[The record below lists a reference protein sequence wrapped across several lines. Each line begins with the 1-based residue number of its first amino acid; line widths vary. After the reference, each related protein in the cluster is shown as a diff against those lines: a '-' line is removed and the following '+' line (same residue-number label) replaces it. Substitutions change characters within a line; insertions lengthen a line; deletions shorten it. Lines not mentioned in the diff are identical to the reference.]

1 MNSYYFGISGS
12 WAVLIIISL
21 ALIAFSIWSYRKTV
35 PEITP
40 RRKTLL
46 TVMRALALVLLL
58 FALFEPVY
66 TAIRGSMKE
75 PVVVALLDNSL
86 SMSLD
91 DAGGDRKSGYKKS
104 MEESA
109 LEQLGDDLIV
119 RKFSNTVQE
128 SESFDF
134 ESLELDG
141 SNTDLS
147 NALGNINRSMSDENL
162 RSIVIFTDGAFN
174 SGDNPIYTAERL
186 GKPVFVVGI
195 GDSTYPKDVAI
206 VNIITNDAVYINDK
220 VPVNIRFDANGFE
233 GKSVKVQFFEENIG
247 IGETTIELTLNRT
260 EYSVDFTYEPKTEG
274 NKKLSIKLENLEGE
288 ITHKNNQIAKFV
300 KVLKNKRIIS
310 FFSGSAVADISFIK
324 NAIKNQEGIEIREF
338 IQSLGTSFYNEPTQ
352 KDLNETEV
360 FIFVNFPTANTS
372 DATVQNLVNHISK
385 GKSILFI
392 AGRETDYNKL
402 KKFEEFLPF
411 NVASTRAKEFMVN
424 VDLNP
429 RALSNPLI
437 RINGT
442 DEDLNQWNNLPPIYK
457 TETFVRIKSE
467 SELVASMKVNN
478 VPIAEPLIMT
488 REFQQTKSIAVMG
501 YGLFRWKLAGHA
513 VEVSRGRNE
522 ATDIFT
528 LFFENSIRWLSL
540 KDKAKQ
546 LIIKPSKQLYNVGE
560 RIEFVAQVYDA
571 SYQTVDNAIV
581 ELQIESLDE
590 TRTIIMSPINNGR
603 YFGAMESLPAGDH
616 VFKGTAKLGQN
627 QLGKDD
633 GRFTVGET
641 PAEYLNLRMNT
652 SLLRNLA
659 YISGGEFFT
668 PENANEL
675 LDAIQNHKNFKAR
688 PVTERSEFALWS
700 QPWLLIIAILLFSIE
715 WFVRKRSGML

>member
-40 RRKTLL
+40 ARKTLL
-46 TVMRALALVLLL
+46 MVMRSVALVLLL

-75 PVVVALLDNSL
+75 PVVVAMLDNSL

-91 DAGGDRKSGYKKS
+91 DAGGDRKPGYKKS
-104 MEESA
+104 MEDSQ
-109 LEQLGDDLIV
+109 LEQLKDDLIV
-119 RKFSNTVQE
+119 RKFSSSVQE
-128 SESFDF
+128 SEGFDF
-134 ESLELDG
+134 DALELDG

-147 NALGNINRSMSDENL
+147 NALGNVNRSMTDENL

-186 GKPVFVVGI
+186 GKPIFIVGI

-220 VPVNIRFDANGFE
+220 VPVNLRFDANGFE
-233 GKSVKVQFFEENIG
+233 GKSVKVQLFEENIS
-247 IGETTIELTLNRT
+247 IGETSVELTPNRT

-274 NKKLSIKLENLEGE
+274 NKKLSIKVENLAGE
-288 ITHKNNQIAKFV
+288 ITHKNNQMAKYV

-360 FIFVNFPTANTS
+360 FIFVNFPTINTS
-372 DATVQNLVNHISK
+372 DATIQNLVNHISK

-392 AGRETDYNKL
+392 AGRETDYTKL

-411 NVASTRAKEFMVN
+411 NVASSRAKEFMVN

-442 DEDLNQWNNLPPIYK
+442 DEDLTLWNNLPPIYK

-501 YGLFRWKLAGHA
+501 YGLFRWKLVGHA
-513 VEVSRGRNE
+513 LEVSRGRNE

-528 LFFENSIRWLSL
+528 LFMENSIRWLSL

-546 LIIKPSKQLYNVGE
+546 LIIKPTKQLYNVGE

-581 ELQIESLDE
+581 ELQIESPDE

-616 VFKGTAKLGQN
+616 KFKGTAKLGQN
-627 QLGKDD
+627 LLGTDD
-633 GRFTVGET
+633 GRFSVGET

-668 PENANEL
+668 PDNANEL
-675 LDAIQNHKNFKAR
+675 LDAIKNHKNFKAR

-700 QPWLLIIAILLFSIE
+700 QPWLLIIAILLLSVE